1 MGRALELAQ
10 QGLFRTSPNPRVGCV
25 IVDAFGKV
33 LGEGSTQPAGQDH
46 AEIMALRDARERG
59 LSVEGATAFVTL
71 EPCSHHGRTGPCC
84 DALADAGLSKVF
96 ASIADPNPMVAGRG
110 VSKLRER
117 GMEVSVGL
125 EAQASR
131 ELNIGF
137 FSRMIRRRPWVRM
150 KAAASLDGL
159 TALFGGESQWI
170 TSPPARADGHA
181 WRARACTLLTGI
193 GTVLADDPRLDVREV
208 DTPRQ
213 PDLALVDSQLMV
225 PLHAS
230 IFKAKRR
237 IFIYTAIQNPE
248 KEALLVSRG
257 VTVVHLPNSEG
268 RVDLAAMLSDL
279 GRLQMNEV
287 HVEAGSRLNGA
298 LLQAGLVDDV
308 LLYLA
313 PKLLGPGIGI
323 AQLNALPKLSEG
335 AQMAFQ
341 SVDMI
346 GPDLRVVARMA
357 GHADF

>member
-1 MGRALELAQ
+1 
-10 QGLFRTSPNPRVGCV
+10 
-25 IVDAFGKV
+25 
-33 LGEGSTQPAGQDH
+33 
-46 AEIMALRDARERG
+46 
-59 LSVEGATAFVTL
+59 
-71 EPCSHHGRTGPCC
+71 
-84 DALADAGLSKVF
+84 
-96 ASIADPNPMVAGRG
+96 
-110 VSKLRER
+110 
-117 GMEVSVGL
+117 
-125 EAQASR
+125 
-131 ELNIGF
+131 
-137 FSRMIRRRPWVRM
+137 M

-323 AQLNALPKLSEG
+323 AHQRIAE
-335 AQMAFQ
+335 A
-341 SVDMI
+341 V
-346 GPDLRVVARMA
+346 
-357 GHADF
+357 